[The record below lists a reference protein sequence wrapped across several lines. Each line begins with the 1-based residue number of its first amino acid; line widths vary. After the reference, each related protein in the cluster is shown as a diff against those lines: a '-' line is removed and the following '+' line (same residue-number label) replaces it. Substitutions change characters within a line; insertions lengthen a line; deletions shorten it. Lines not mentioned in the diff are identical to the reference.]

1 MLSREY
7 RRQWHTKT
15 QKFWVDELTR
25 LMDENVERHVEFL
38 LNSTGYASSSR
49 AVSRIRHRIYWDQFI
64 YVLAYY
70 DKILDIRITDAP
82 YEDLE

>member
-15 QKFWVDELTR
+15 QKFLVDELTR
-25 LMDENVERHVEFL
+25 LMDEHNELHQEFFL
-38 LNSTGYASSSR
+38 KYKGYASASK
-49 AVSRIRHRIYWDQFI
+49 AVSRIRRRIYWDQFV